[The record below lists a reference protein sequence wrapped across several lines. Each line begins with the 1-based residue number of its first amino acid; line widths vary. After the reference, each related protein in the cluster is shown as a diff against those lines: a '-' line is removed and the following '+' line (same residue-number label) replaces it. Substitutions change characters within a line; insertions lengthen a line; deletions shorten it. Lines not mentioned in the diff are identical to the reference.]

1 MAVRRHGSK
10 TANEI
15 ENWKFELLLC
25 LAFWLEINEIK
36 GQNLH
41 EYIKE
46 HVHYE
51 IMTLHGDRVRKNKV
65 EMARKDGDDEIE

>member
-1 MAVRRHGSK
+1 MAVRRQGSK

-41 EYIKE
+41 EYVKE
-46 HVHYE
+46 YVHYE
-51 IMTLHGDRVRKNKV
+51 IMTLDGNCVRKNMV
-65 EMARKDGDDEIE
+65 EMTRNDGDDEIE